1 MTLTPSVLFI
11 APPNDR
17 KQNFSLNLK
26 NIAPPDDRKQN
37 FFLNLKKSLA
47 RAVYQKR
54 KLVLNKFNL
63 LLKIDNLL

>member
-1 MTLTPSVLFI
+1 MDHL
-11 APPNDR
+11 API
-17 KQNFSLNLK
+17 SLSIIDGQIR
-26 NIAPPDDRKQN
+26 NIALPDDRKQN